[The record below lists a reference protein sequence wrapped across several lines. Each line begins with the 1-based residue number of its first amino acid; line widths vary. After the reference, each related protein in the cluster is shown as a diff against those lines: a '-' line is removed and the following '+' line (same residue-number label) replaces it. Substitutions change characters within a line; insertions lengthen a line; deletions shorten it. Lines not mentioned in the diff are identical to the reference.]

1 MAINS
6 LFYNEIRRHHLFKC
20 LSDASFKTILQ
31 HSGIVSLTK
40 NEALFECCFEAN
52 HFFMVR
58 SGQIT
63 LFQTSSDGNEKII
76 DILEARRTFAEEVM
90 FIDDQCYS
98 VNARAACDTELFYFD
113 VHSFKAQLQQSNEL
127 CFSMMLE
134 MSNRLK
140 TQTQEIIELS
150 IHDAQYRLVH
160 YLLQKSCNK
169 NVKPC
174 PPVVILSTTKSLLAS
189 RLSITPETFSR
200 ILTRLKKQDLISIKE
215 DAITLNDPEKLADLV
230 GFHGSQIA
238 LKPKKSER
246 HWSKI
251 KENSVLSA

>member
-1 MAINS
+1 MAIS
-6 LFYNEIRRHHLFKC
+6 PLFYNEIRQHHLFKC
-20 LSDASFKTILQ
+20 LSDSSFKTILQ

-40 NEALFECCFEAN
+40 NEALFECGFEAS
-52 HFFMVR
+52 HFFLVR

-63 LFQTSSDGNEKII
+63 LFQSSSDGNEKII
-76 DILEARRTFAEEVM
+76 DILEAGQTFAEEVM

-98 VNARAACDTELFYFD
+98 VNARATGDTELFYFD

-150 IHDAQYRLVH
+150 IHDAQYRLVR
-160 YLLQKSCNK
+160 YLLQKSYSE
-169 NVKPC
+169 NVKSC
-174 PPVVILSTTKSLLAS
+174 QPVVILSTTKSLLAS

-200 ILTRLKKQDLISIKE
+200 ILTRLKKQQLISIKE
-215 DAITLNDPEKLADLV
+215 DAITLNDPEKLADLI
-230 GFHGSQIA
+230 GFHASQIA
-238 LKPKKSER
+238 LKPKISER
-246 HWSKI
+246 HWSKR
-251 KENSVLSA
+251 KEVSALSA